1 MQDRAQSGSRLS
13 DLLATATFAGLLPL
27 GRLLS
32 RSIVDRRRAWEVS
45 DAIAGA
51 FLALRPGYRAALEGN
66 AAQVLGLPPEHPCS
80 QALAT
85 RVARN
90 HLRAWV
96 DYFHFGQKP
105 TADALALLDTSEGEG
120 HLHAARAAGKGV
132 ILLTAHAGNFELG
145 ALLLRVWDL
154 KVHAVY
160 KPDRFPAVERLR
172 AEIRA
177 QGGVEGVPVGEGPYA
192 TLPLV
197 KLLREGHL
205 VGMQGDRDFNLNGL
219 PLTFLGREAFFP
231 RGPWELAAMTG
242 APVVV
247 SFFHT
252 DEEGR
257 FHAKFFEPI
266 PIEGERGLRQASIQ
280 AGMARYVALLEG
292 LVRAHPDQ
300 WNCFYP
306 FWDDPLRR

>member
-1 MQDRAQSGSRLS
+1 MQDRMRSGSRLS
-13 DLLATATFAGLLPL
+13 DLLSSATFGLLLPL

-32 RSIVDRRRAWEVS
+32 RVIVDRRRAWEVS
-45 DAIAGA
+45 DQIATA
-51 FLALRPGYRAALEGN
+51 FLTLRPQYRHALQGN
-66 AAQVLGLPPEHPCS
+66 AAQVLGLRPGHPRCQQLALRVS
-80 QALAT
+80 Q
-85 RVARN
+85 N

-105 TADALALLDTSEGEG
+105 PAAALAQLAHGEGEA
-120 HLHAARAAGKGV
+120 HLQAAVAEGKGV

-145 ALLLRVWDL
+145 ALLLRVWRL

-172 AEIRA
+172 REIRA
-177 QGGVEGVPVGEGPYA
+177 QGGVEGVPVGEGPFA

-205 VGMQGDRDFNLNGL
+205 VGMQGDRDFNLTGVPL
-219 PLTFLGREAFFP
+219 PFLGREAFFP

-252 DEEGR
+252 DDEGR
-257 FHAKFFEPI
+257 FHARFFAPI
-266 PIEGERGLRQASIQ
+266 RVEGSRESRGASMR

-292 LVRAHPDQ
+292 LVRAHPEQ

>member
-1 MQDRAQSGSRLS
+1 MRSGSRLS
-13 DLLATATFAGLLPL
+13 DLLSSAAFAGLLPL
-27 GRLLS
+27 ARMLA
-32 RSIVDRRRAWEVS
+32 RSLADRRRAWELS
-45 DAIAGA
+45 DQIAEA
-51 FLALRPGYRAALEGN
+51 FLTLRPRYREALEGN
-66 AAQVLGLPPEHPCS
+66 AAQVLGLPPSHPRAR
-80 QALAT
+80 ALAL
-85 RVARN
+85 RVSQN

-96 DYFHFGQKP
+96 DYFHFGQRP
-105 TADALALLDTSEGEG
+105 PETALARLASSEGEA
-120 HLHAARAAGKGV
+120 HLKAARAEGAGV

-145 ALLLRVWDL
+145 ALLLRVWQL

-172 AEIRA
+172 REIRA
-177 QGGVEGVPVGEGPYA
+177 QGGVEGVPVGEGPFA

-205 VGMQGDRDFNLNGL
+205 VGMQGDRDFNLTGF
-219 PLTFLGREAFFP
+219 PMPFLGREAFFP

-252 DEEGR
+252 DDEGC
-257 FHAKFFEPI
+257 FHARFFEPI
-266 PIEGERGLRQASIQ
+266 RVEGGRDARNASMRG
-280 AGMARYVALLEG
+280 GMARYVALLES
-292 LVRAHPDQ
+292 LVRAHPEQ